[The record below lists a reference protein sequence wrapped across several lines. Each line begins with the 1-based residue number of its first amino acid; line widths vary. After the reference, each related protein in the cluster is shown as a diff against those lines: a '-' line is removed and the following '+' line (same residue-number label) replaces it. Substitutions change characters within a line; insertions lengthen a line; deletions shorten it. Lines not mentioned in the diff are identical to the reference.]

1 MLHNETYWLL
11 MLLLVPLE
19 PWMWRNSGEYLAE
32 FCWSVPTWLGWCSG
46 VGSTRHWCSWDCSS
60 REGT

>member
-46 VGSTRHWCSWDCSS
+46 VGSTCHRCSWDCSS